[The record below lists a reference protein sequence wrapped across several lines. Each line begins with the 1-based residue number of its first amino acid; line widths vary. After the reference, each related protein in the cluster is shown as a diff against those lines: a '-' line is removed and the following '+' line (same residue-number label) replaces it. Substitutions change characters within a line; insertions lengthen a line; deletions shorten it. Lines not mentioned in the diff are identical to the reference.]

1 MKSERVKAKT
11 GRYIY
16 IGSQDTNVQV
26 NIKAGQ
32 VWRAKHLGSYWWL
45 TREGASGVKIRMT
58 DKKFLE
64 LFDIIEEENN
74 GSKRLPALS
83 GLP

>member
-26 NIKAGQ
+26 NIKSGQ

-64 LFDIIEEENN
+64 LFDIIEEEN
-74 GSKRLPALS
+74 KRLPALS

>member
-16 IGSQDTNVQV
+16 IGSQDTHVQV

-32 VWRAKHLGSYWWL
+32 VWRAKHILGSYYWWL

-58 DKKFLE
+58 DKKFRE
-64 LFDIIEEENN
+64 LFDIIEEE
-74 GSKRLPALS
+74 K
-83 GLP
+83 

>member
-26 NIKAGQ
+26 HIKAGQ
-32 VWRAKHLGSYWWL
+32 G
-45 TREGASGVKIRMT
+45 GVR
-58 DKKFLE
+58 
-64 LFDIIEEENN
+64 NN
-74 GSKRLPALS
+74 SARTG
-83 GLP
+83 G

>member
-16 IGSQDTNVQV
+16 TGDQETHVQIR
-26 NIKAGQ
+26 IKDGQ
-32 VWRAKHLGSYWWL
+32 VWRAKKLGSYWWL

-58 DKKFLE
+58 GKKFLE
-64 LFDIIEEENN
+64 LFDIIEEE
-74 GSKRLPALS
+74 K
-83 GLP
+83 